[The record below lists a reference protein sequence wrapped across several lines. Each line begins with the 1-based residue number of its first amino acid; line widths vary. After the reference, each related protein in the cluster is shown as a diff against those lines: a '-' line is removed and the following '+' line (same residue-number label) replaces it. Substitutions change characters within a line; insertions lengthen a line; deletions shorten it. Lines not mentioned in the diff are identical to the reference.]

1 MRVKFFSSSSQCLA
15 WRSNSGDEEAECA
28 SGYETILSGNVA
40 LSFHSV
46 VNVQV
51 DCPGEYAVAGLSL
64 PRLTLRKEI
73 YDKIVESSF

>member
-1 MRVKFFSSSSQCLA
+1 MMVKFFLSSSQYLA
-15 WRSNSGDEEAECA
+15 WKSNNGDEEAECT

-40 LSFHSV
+40 LSFHSI

-51 DCPGEYAVAGLSL
+51 DCLGDYAVAGLSL
-64 PRLTLRKEI
+64 PRLTTGKKF